1 MRTKVERTSVE
12 MRRRAFYWS
21 TGISFVLLITI
32 GVVALLIAGEI
43 PWQYDLT
50 KDKLFTL
57 SEGSLHILDQVEAEY
72 EQVHIAGIYQ
82 SGKEDLLVK
91 NLLSAY
97 DDSSE
102 SISVEFIDIDR
113 EPSKLSKYQLN
124 VPSINNMTLIVQSS
138 KRTKMVYQTSM
149 YYQTPSGNAF
159 QGEKLISSAIA
170 YTVTSDLPVVYITEG
185 HNEAPLNELAGV
197 MSLLELEA
205 YQPKTLD
212 LVRVGKIP
220 EEASVVMIVSP
231 KVDFTTTEIEEL
243 EHYLLTGGKLMV
255 LVDAMNTQGTVLPN
269 LNTFLHTYGIDIT
282 NNFIVEED
290 PNSHMGDNNL
300 YLIPSYV
307 YHAITKELANER
319 RYPMLPIA
327 LGLRSLPVAEHIT
340 TSPLLASSAASRMR
354 LDLSNESL
362 KKIDTDIEG
371 PITIASSV
379 MVNNARKG
387 YGDGRMIVVGNSRWI
402 YNDYLGSQ
410 SNSDFFMSAL
420 NWLYGSR
427 QTVSLSPKII
437 NADTLHITGADLS
450 KLMLICVVIIP
461 AICLVGAFG
470 LWLTR
475 RNL

>member
-1 MRTKVERTSVE
+1 MRTKAKRTSVE
-12 MRRRAFYWS
+12 IRRHAFYWS
-21 TGISFVLLITI
+21 SGISFILIIIVGVL
-32 GVVALLIAGEI
+32 ALLISAEI

-57 SEGSLHILDQVEAEY
+57 SKGSLHILDQIEDEY
-72 EQVHIAGIYQ
+72 EQVNIAAIYQ
-82 SGKEDLLVK
+82 SGKEDQLVK

-102 SISVEFIDIDR
+102 FLSVEFIDIDR
-113 EPSKLSKYQLN
+113 EPSKLAKYQLN
-124 VPSINNMTLIVQSS
+124 VSSINNMTLIIQSS

-185 HNEAPLNELAGV
+185 HNETALSELSGL

-205 YQPKTLD
+205 YQSKTLD
-212 LVRVGKIP
+212 LVRVGKVP
-220 EEASVVMIVSP
+220 KEASMVMIVSP
-231 KVDFTTTEIEEL
+231 KVDFTTTEIEGL
-243 EHYLLTGGKLMV
+243 EHYLLTGGKLMI

-290 PNSHMGDNNL
+290 PNSHMGDNSL

-307 YHAITKELANER
+307 YHPITKELANER
-319 RYPMLPIA
+319 RYPLLPIA

-354 LDLSNESL
+354 FDLSNESL

-379 MVNNARKG
+379 MINNARKG
-387 YGDGRMIVVGNSRWI
+387 YSDGRMIVMGNSRWI

-410 SNSDFFMSAL
+410 SNSDFFMSSL

-450 KLMLICVVIIP
+450 KLMLICIVIIP
-461 AICLVGAFG
+461 AICLAGAFA